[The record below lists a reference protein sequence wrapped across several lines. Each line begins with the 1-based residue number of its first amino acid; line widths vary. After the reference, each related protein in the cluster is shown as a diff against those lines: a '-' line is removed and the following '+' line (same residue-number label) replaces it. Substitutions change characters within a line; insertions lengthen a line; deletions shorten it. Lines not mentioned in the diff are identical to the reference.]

1 MEDKLIELLEAFG
14 YPVFRQGSLAEDEPY
29 PNSFFTFWNN
39 ETPEGTYYDNQNHS
53 ETGDFDVNF
62 YSTDPELVDSK
73 LTEAKE
79 TLKQNGFIITDSGHD
94 VASDEQ
100 THTGRGITVLLTT
113 Y

>member
-39 ETPEGTYYDNQNHS
+39 ETPEGTFYDNSNHS
-53 ETGDFDVNF
+53 ETGYFDVNF
-62 YSTDPELVDSK
+62 YSTDPALVYSK
-73 LTEAKE
+73 LTDAKE
-79 TLKQNGFIITDSGHD
+79 TLKRNGFTITDSGHD

-100 THTGRGITVLLTT
+100 SHTGRGITVLLTT